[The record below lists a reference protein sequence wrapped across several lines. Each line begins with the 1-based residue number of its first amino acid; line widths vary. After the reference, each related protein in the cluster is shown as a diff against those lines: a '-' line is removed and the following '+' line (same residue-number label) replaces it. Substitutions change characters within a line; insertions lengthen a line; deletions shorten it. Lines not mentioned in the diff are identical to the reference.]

1 MKTEVA
7 KLNINKLVHVPTSLN
22 NLKTKANGL
31 DFGKLK
37 TILVDLKKLSDVL
50 DNELAKNTKFNT
62 LKTKVNNLEKKT
74 PDATTLIHINQY
86 NTNKQN
92 LDNKIRDI
100 DQKYHIQVV

>member
-1 MKTEVA
+1 M
-7 KLNINKLVHVPTSLN
+7 
-22 NLKTKANGL
+22 
-31 DFGKLK
+31 K

-62 LKTKVNNLEKKT
+62 LKAKVNNLEMKI
-74 PDATTLIHINQY
+74 PGATTLIHINQY

-100 DQKYHIQVV
+100 DEKYHIQVV